1 LVLKD
6 ALEHMNSTPTYG
18 SADKAGNRTRRSL
31 AFVAKAA
38 VSVVLLYFCLQTVDF
53 ESLAQRLD
61 HIEFGWVA
69 FVIAAFALQT
79 LAATVRWQ
87 QIVVACGAAL
97 AFRRA
102 FYYMMVAAFFNQTLP
117 STVGGDAARL
127 YLLARNGAGWRIASY
142 SVLVD
147 RGIGLFF
154 LAFLVAI
161 CLPWSLVLIKDP
173 LGRTAL
179 IAIGF
184 GGVTGGLSFFAL
196 AFVPKT
202 LADRW
207 WVTRHIASVAE
218 VLLQLCRS
226 VRTALTISGLSIFI
240 HLLTVVAAWGAAKSI
255 AAPLS
260 FVDALFLVPPVMLIS
275 TIPISIAGWGLRE
288 GVMMVAFGY
297 AGLQQSDGLVVALLL
312 GFGAFVVGAV
322 GAIWWLLTGH
332 SLSTVPG
339 DPSGVP
345 DGETHCGGRSPS
357 AQ

>member
-1 LVLKD
+1 
-6 ALEHMNSTPTYG
+6 MNFAPTN
-18 SADKAGNRTRRSL
+18 SPTDNAGHRTRRPS
-31 AFVAKAA
+31 AFVAKA
-38 VSVVLLYFCLQTVDF
+38 VISVVLLYFCLQTVDF

-61 HIEFGWVA
+61 RIEFGWVT
-69 FVIAAFALQT
+69 FVVAAFALQT
-79 LAATVRWQ
+79 VTATVRWQ

-102 FYYMMVAAFFNQTLP
+102 FYYMMVATFFNQTLP

-127 YLLARNGAGWRIASY
+127 YLLARNGTGWRIASY

-154 LAFLVAI
+154 LVFLVAV
-161 CLPWSLVLIKDP
+161 CLPWSLVLIKDQ

-179 IAIGF
+179 IAIGL
-184 GGVTGGLSFFAL
+184 GGVTAGLSFLAL

-207 WVTRHIASVAE
+207 WVTRHIAGVAG

-226 VRTALTISGLSIFI
+226 LGIAFAISGLSIFI
-240 HLLTVVAAWGAAKSI
+240 HLLTVAAAWGAAKSI

-260 FVDALFLVPPVMLIS
+260 FADALFLVPPVMLIS

-297 AGLQQSDGLVVALLL
+297 AGLHQGDGLIVALLL
-312 GFGAFVVGAV
+312 GFGTFVVGAV

-332 SLSTVPG
+332 RLSEVPG
-339 DPSGVP
+339 SPQASPMAKLMAESV
-345 DGETHCGGRSPS
+345 RST
-357 AQ
+357 Q

>member
-1 LVLKD
+1 
-6 ALEHMNSTPTYG
+6 MNSTPTDN
-18 SADKAGNRTRRSL
+18 SANQAGNRTRRSF
-31 AFVAKAA
+31 AFAAKAA
-38 VSVVLLYFCLQTVDF
+38 ISVALLYFCLRTVDF
-53 ESLAQRLD
+53 EGLGQRLD
-61 HIEFGWVA
+61 RIEFGWVT
-69 FVIAAFALQT
+69 FVIAVFALQT

-117 STVGGDAARL
+117 STVGGDGARL

-147 RGIGLFF
+147 RGVGLYF

-179 IAIGF
+179 IAIGL
-184 GGVTGGLSFFAL
+184 GGVTAGLLFLAL

-207 WVTRHIASVAE
+207 WVTRHIAGVAGM
-218 VLLQLCRS
+218 LLQLCRS

-240 HLLTVVAAWGAAKSI
+240 HLLTVAAAWGAAKSI
-255 AAPLS
+255 AAPLG
-260 FVDALFLVPPVMLIS
+260 FIDALFLVPPVILIS
-275 TIPISIAGWGLRE
+275 AIPISIAGWGIRE

-297 AGLQQSDGLVVALLL
+297 AGLHQSDGLIVALLL
-312 GFGAFVVGAV
+312 GFGPFVVGAV

-332 SLSTVPG
+332 SLSTLPG
-339 DPSGVP
+339 DLSGVP
-345 DGETHCGGRSPS
+345 DGRD
-357 AQ
+357 